1 MKKIGI
7 VASLFFA
14 FLLIFG
20 ASNFLGT
27 QGVQAAATS
36 ITLMA
41 GADPA
46 ANYVSN
52 TGDGGT
58 GSVTV
63 TVEDTSGQGM
73 ISVSVTNISR
83 SKRLTNGL
91 ELTEE
96 TNTPGTYTGTFYVDS
111 VSSENLADIT
121 LGGNDGDTIQ
131 VVAGAQVARITVDG
145 KTPVISDLSL
155 PHGSITSSGV
165 VEFSGKVIDARSN
178 IAATGG
184 RPSEGAI
191 FIEVEIDAGS
201 DGFSDETANAT
212 FTATDD
218 ADGFTFT
225 LLKSLGEGVHR
236 WRVKAVDVSGLMA
249 QTDSDT
255 SDECTPSGSSDG
267 VDGANCQENDVE
279 IDTIPPAIDS
289 ATTGLSWNSKDGV
302 VDKNVRNMI
311 EVVFVAFDTGSP
323 DKLDVDLIQR
333 QDFLV
338 GDPGSV
344 PIALVFPNLGPGVEG
359 NNTGT
364 GALPFPD
371 LPESPANT
379 NDDDLRSVVF
389 LELRNAQAPDDTTEV
404 RIVNSIGD
412 LAGKTTSSGSVTA
425 LDGIGPQLTMEIIPV
440 PDTDNLVTNDKVRI
454 KVTADEASVTPGAS
468 ALQSRRI
475 EDTTKVIADGAVA
488 PDPDLND
495 LGPNVTGKFTS
506 IVDGLE
512 WEWELTFT
520 AETSMGLYNV
530 FLEVTDE
537 NGNTASIGVL
547 NDNGDGL
554 VGSTKAYTV
563 DRGHDGIQ
571 TFQVDLANPTPT
583 ITPGTGDDGTENP
596 NAFVTVDFTLEATEY
611 GLAGPCTAAGKPHED
626 CRGAADTTLYFTLE
640 PTLVVTDFDTHDSVA
655 LDAATFTLD
664 DVDVTDQVT
673 VVSDGSGT
681 KMFYKG
687 SGLAIGEHEVKVSFI
702 DEASNKVDTTGLL
715 FDVNDRSAIAIS
727 LIPGAPNLI
736 SLPGRPDNI
745 DINAVIPPDVPVTAV
760 FAFAPEL
767 PGQWLVAARSCASTC
782 GDFQG
787 NLQVIDGT
795 RAIVIITETSQPLSV
810 LVQRFSGGAGA
821 RGALPTPPPILQL
834 VQGFNLVPVIDTVGG
849 RDTIDA
855 TEYFAGA
862 TDDIRKVYEFRTGE
876 ERFSVIPHTEDVLSA
891 GPDGIVGTSDDV
903 PPVTNVVTVG
913 TSVWVFVDAAAGIIL
928 VP

>member
-1 MKKIGI
+1 VKKIGI

-36 ITLMA
+36 IMLTVH
-41 GADPA
+41 DPA

-52 TGDGGT
+52 TGTGGT
-58 GSVTV
+58 GSVEV
-63 TVEDTSGQGM
+63 TVLDDVIGLTNR
-73 ISVSVTNISR
+73 SVSVTNISR
-83 SKRLTNGL
+83 NKSLTTDL
-91 ELTEE
+91 VLTEGI
-96 TNTPGTYTGTFYVDS
+96 NTPGTYTGTFYVDS
-111 VSSENLADIT
+111 VSNENLTTT
-121 LGGNDGDTIQ
+121 LGGNDGDTIR
-131 VVAGAQVARITVDG
+131 VVADSEVAQITVDG

-178 IAATGG
+178 IAATSGQ
-184 RPSEGAI
+184 PNTGAI
-191 FIEVEIDAGS
+191 LIEVEINASSGK
-201 DGFSDETANAT
+201 FSDETASAK

-255 SDECTPSGSSDG
+255 SDECTPFGSSDG

-440 PDTDNLVTNDKVRI
+440 PDTDNPVTNDKIRI

-495 LGPNVTGKFTS
+495 LGPNKTGKFTS

-530 FLEVTDE
+530 FLEVRDDI
-537 NGNTASIGVL
+537 GNTASIGVL
-547 NDNGDGL
+547 NSNGGGEDG
-554 VGSTKAYTV
+554 SATV
-563 DRGHDGIQ
+563 DRGHDGIR
-571 TFQVDLANPTPT
+571 TFQVDLANPPPT

-664 DVDVTDQVT
+664 GVDVTDQVT

-687 SGLAIGEHEVKVSFI
+687 SGLSIGEHEVKVSFI
-702 DEASNKVDTTGLL
+702 DEASNKEDTTGLL
-715 FDVNDRSAIAIS
+715 FDVNARSAIAIS

-891 GPDGIVGTSDDV
+891 GPDGIEDTNDDV
-903 PPVTNVVTVG
+903 VTNVVTVG

>member
-27 QGVQAAATS
+27 QGVQAAAMS
-36 ITLMA
+36 IELTV
-41 GADPA
+41 ADDD

-52 TGDGGT
+52 TGGVT
-58 GSVTV
+58 GSVIV
-63 TVEDTSGQGM
+63 TVVDTEIGRTDR
-73 ISVSVTNISR
+73 SVSVININR
-83 SKRLTNGL
+83 NKRFADGL
-91 ELTEE
+91 MLME
-96 TNTPGTYTGTFYVDS
+96 TSTPGTYTGTFYVDS
-111 VSSENLADIT
+111 VSNENLAATI
-121 LGGNDGDTIQ
+121 LGGNDGDTIR
-131 VVAGAQVARITVDG
+131 VVADSEVKQITVDG
-145 KTPVISDLSL
+145 KAPVISDLSL

-178 IAATGG
+178 IATTSGQ
-184 RPSEGAI
+184 PSEETI
-191 FIEVEIDAGS
+191 VIEVEIDAFTGV
-201 DGFSDETANAT
+201 FLDETESAR
-212 FTATDD
+212 FTATDA

-225 LLKSLGEGVHR
+225 LLKFLGEGVHR
-236 WRVKAVDVSGLMA
+236 WRVKAVDVSGIRA

-255 SDECTPSGSSDG
+255 SDECTPSIPSEL
-267 VDGANCQENDVE
+267 VDGDNCQENDVE
-279 IDTIPPAIDS
+279 VDTIPPQLVE
-289 ATTGLSWNSKDGV
+289 ATTGNSWNSKDGV

-311 EVVFVAFDTGSP
+311 EVKFVAFETTNS
-323 DKLDVDLIQR
+323 DKLDVNLIQR
-333 QDFLV
+333 EDFLV

-344 PIALVFPNLGPGVEG
+344 PIALVFPNLGKDVEG
-359 NNTGT
+359 NNEGR
-364 GALPFPD
+364 
-371 LPESPANT
+371 
-379 NDDDLRSVVF
+379 DLRSVVF
-389 LELRNAQAPDDTTEV
+389 LELLDDQAPDDTPVV
-404 RIVNSIGD
+404 RVVNSIGD
-412 LAGKTTSSGSVTA
+412 LAGNTISSGNVIA
-425 LDGIGPQLTMEIIPV
+425 GDGIGPQLTMEIIP
-440 PDTDNLVTNDKVRI
+440 DTDNPVTNDKIRI
-454 KVTADEASVTPGAS
+454 KVTADEASVTPGAN
-468 ALQSRRI
+468 ALKSRRI
-475 EDTTKVIADGAVA
+475 EDTTNVAEGAAA

-495 LGPNVTGKFTS
+495 LNPTNVTGKFTS

-512 WEWELTFT
+512 WEWELTFPT
-520 AETSMGLYNV
+520 VDKMGLYNV
-530 FLEVTDE
+530 FLEVIDDK
-537 NGNTASIGVL
+537 GNTASIGVL
-547 NDNGDGL
+547 NNNGGGL
-554 VGSTKAYTV
+554 VGSPTADTV

-571 TFQVDLANPTPT
+571 TFQVDLANPPPT
-583 ITPGTGDDGTENP
+583 IKPGTGGEGTENP
-596 NAFVTVDFTLEATEY
+596 NAFVTVDFTLEAAEY
-611 GLAGPCTAAGKPHED
+611 GLAGPCTARRIPHDE
-626 CRGAADTTLYFTLE
+626 CESAADTTLYFTRD
-640 PTLVVTDFDTHDSVA
+640 PALVVTDFDTHDSVA
-655 LDAATFTLD
+655 LDAAKFTLD
-664 DVDVTDQVT
+664 GVDVTDQVT

-687 SGLAIGEHEVKVSFI
+687 SGLSIGEHEVKVSFI
-702 DEASNKVDTTGLL
+702 DEANNKEDTTGLL
-715 FDVNDRSAIAIS
+715 FDVNARSAIAIS

-862 TDDIRKVYEFRTGE
+862 ADDIRKVYEFKTGE
-876 ERFSVIPHTEDVLSA
+876 ERFSVIPHTEDLLSA
-891 GPDGIVGTSDDV
+891 GPDGEVGTDDDA
-903 PPVTNVVTVG
+903 VTNVVTVG

>member
-1 MKKIGI
+1 VKKIGI

-36 ITLMA
+36 IMLTVH
-41 GADPA
+41 DPA

-52 TGDGGT
+52 TGTGGT
-58 GSVTV
+58 GSVEV
-63 TVEDTSGQGM
+63 TVLDDVIGLTNR
-73 ISVSVTNISR
+73 SVSVTNISR
-83 SKRLTNGL
+83 NKSLTTDL
-91 ELTEE
+91 VLTEGI
-96 TNTPGTYTGTFYVDS
+96 NTPGTYTGTFYVDS
-111 VSSENLADIT
+111 VSNENLTTT
-121 LGGNDGDTIQ
+121 LGGNDGDTIR
-131 VVAGAQVARITVDG
+131 VVADSEVAQITVDG

-178 IAATGG
+178 IAATSGQ
-184 RPSEGAI
+184 PNTGAI
-191 FIEVEIDAGS
+191 LIEVEINASSGK
-201 DGFSDETANAT
+201 FSDETASAK

-255 SDECTPSGSSDG
+255 SDECTPFGTHPD
-267 VDGANCQENDVE
+267 VDDADCQENDVE
-279 IDTIPPAIDS
+279 VDTRPPFIYS
-289 ATTGLSWNSKDGV
+289 AKTGSSWNSNDGV

-344 PIALVFPNLGPGVEG
+344 PIAVVFPNLGIGVEG
-359 NNTGT
+359 NN
-364 GALPFPD
+364 
-371 LPESPANT
+371 EER
-379 NDDDLRSVVF
+379 DLRSVVF
-389 LELRNAQAPDDTTEV
+389 LELLNDLAPDDTPVV

-412 LAGKTTSSGSVTA
+412 LAGQTTSSGSKTA
-425 LDGIGPQLTMEIIPV
+425 EDGIGPQLTMEIIPDTDN
-440 PDTDNLVTNDKVRI
+440 PDTDNPVTNDKIRI
-454 KVTADEASVTPGAS
+454 KVTADEASITPGS
-468 ALQSRRI
+468 DALKSRRI
-475 EDTTKVIADGAVA
+475 EGTTKFIAEGAAA

-495 LGPNVTGKFTS
+495 LGPNKTGKFTS

-530 FLEVTDE
+530 FLEVRDDI
-537 NGNTASIGVL
+537 GNTASIGVL
-547 NDNGDGL
+547 NSNGGGEDG
-554 VGSTKAYTV
+554 SATV
-563 DRGHDGIQ
+563 DRGHDGIR
-571 TFQVDLANPTPT
+571 TFQVDLANPPPT

-611 GLAGPCTAAGKPHED
+611 GLAGPCTALRTPHKD
-626 CRGAADTTLYFTLE
+626 CTGVDDTTLYFTSV

-664 DVDVTDQVT
+664 GVDVTDQVT

-687 SGLAIGEHEVKVSFI
+687 SGLSIGEHEVKVSFI
-702 DEASNKVDTTGLL
+702 DEASNKEDTTGLL
-715 FDVNDRSAIAIS
+715 FDVNARSAIAIS

-891 GPDGIVGTSDDV
+891 GPDGIEDTNDDV
-903 PPVTNVVTVG
+903 VTNVVTVG

>member
-1 MKKIGI
+1 VKKIGI

-52 TGDGGT
+52 TGTGGT
-58 GSVTV
+58 GLVTV
-63 TVEDTSGQGM
+63 MVVDETGLTNR
-73 ISVSVTNISR
+73 SVSVTNISR
-83 SKRLTNGL
+83 NKSLADDL
-91 ELTEE
+91 VLTEDPNR
-96 TNTPGTYTGTFYVDS
+96 TGTYIGTFDVDS
-111 VSSENLADIT
+111 VSNENLTLTT
-121 LGGNDGDTIQ
+121 LGGNDGDTIR
-131 VVAGAQVARITVDG
+131 VVADAEVAQITVDG
-145 KTPVISDLSL
+145 KAPVISDLSL

-178 IAATGG
+178 IAATSGL
-184 RPSEGAI
+184 PSDGAI
-191 FIEVEIDAGS
+191 FIEVEIAASSGD
-201 DGFSDETANAT
+201 FSDETANAI

-236 WRVKAVDVSGLMA
+236 WRVKAVDVSGIMA

-279 IDTIPPAIDS
+279 VDTIPPQILR
-289 ATTGLSWNSKDGV
+289 ATTGNSWNSKDGV

-311 EVVFVAFDTGSP
+311 EVEFRALNTSNP

-364 GALPFPD
+364 GPLPDPG

-389 LELRNAQAPDDTTEV
+389 LELLNDQAPDGTPVV
-404 RIVNSIGD
+404 RVVNSIGD

-425 LDGIGPQLTMEIIPV
+425 EDGIGPQLTMEIIP
-440 PDTDNLVTNDKVRI
+440 DTDNPVTNDKVRI
-454 KVTADEASVTPGAS
+454 KVTADEASVTPGAN
-468 ALQSRRI
+468 ALKSRRI
-475 EDTTKVIADGAVA
+475 EDTTNVIAEGATA

-495 LGPNVTGKFTS
+495 LNPTNVTGKFTS

-512 WEWELTFT
+512 WEWELTFAT
-520 AETSMGLYNV
+520 VDNMGLYNV

-547 NDNGDGL
+547 NNNGGGL
-554 VGSTKAYTV
+554 VGSPTADTV

-571 TFQVDLANPTPT
+571 TFQVDLDNPTPT

-611 GLAGPCTAAGKPHED
+611 GLAGPCTATGKPDSRCE
-626 CRGAADTTLYFTLE
+626 GPTDTTLYFTLE

-655 LDAATFTLD
+655 LDVATFTLD
-664 DVDVTDQVT
+664 DVDVSDQVT

-687 SGLAIGEHEVKVSFI
+687 SGLSIGEHEVKVSII
-702 DEASNKVDTTGLL
+702 DEASNKADTTGLL
-715 FDVNDRSAIAIS
+715 FDVNARSAIAIS

-891 GPDGIVGTSDDV
+891 GPDGIVGTEDDV

>member
-1 MKKIGI
+1 M
-7 VASLFFA
+7 
-14 FLLIFG
+14 
-20 ASNFLGT
+20 
-27 QGVQAAATS
+27 
-36 ITLMA
+36 
-41 GADPA
+41 
-46 ANYVSN
+46 
-52 TGDGGT
+52 
-58 GSVTV
+58 
-63 TVEDTSGQGM
+63 
-73 ISVSVTNISR
+73 
-83 SKRLTNGL
+83 
-91 ELTEE
+91 LTEE
-96 TNTPGTYTGTFYVDS
+96 PSGTGTYTGTFYVDS
-111 VSSENLADIT
+111 VSKEDLATT
-121 LGGNDGDTIQ
+121 LGGNDGDTIR
-131 VVAGAQVARITVDG
+131 VVADAEVAQITVDG

-178 IAATGG
+178 IAAIGG
-184 RPSEGAI
+184 QPSDGAI
-191 FIEVEIDAGS
+191 FIEVEINASSGI
-201 DGFSDETANAT
+201 FSDETESAT

-236 WRVKAVDVSGLMA
+236 WRVKAVDVSGIVA

-255 SDECTPSGSSDG
+255 SDECTPSGSPSA
-267 VDGANCQENDVE
+267 VVAANNCQENDVE
-279 IDTIPPAIDS
+279 VDTIPPRILR
-289 ATTGLSWNSKDGV
+289 ATTGSSWNSKDGV
-302 VDKNVRNMI
+302 VDKNVRNMV
-311 EVVFVAFDTGSP
+311 EVAFGAGLTSEP

-344 PIALVFPNLGPGVEG
+344 PTAVVFPNLGPGVEG

-364 GALPFPD
+364 GPLPDPG

-389 LELRNAQAPDDTTEV
+389 LELLDDQAPDDTPVV
-404 RIVNSIGD
+404 RVVNSIGD
-412 LAGKTTSSGSVTA
+412 LAGNTTSSGSRTA
-425 LDGIGPQLTMEIIPV
+425 VDGIGPRLTMEIIT
-440 PDTDNLVTNDKVRI
+440 DTDNTVTNDKVRI
-454 KVTADEASVTPGAS
+454 KVTADEASVTPS
-468 ALQSRRI
+468 ANALKSRRI
-475 EDTTKVIADGAVA
+475 EDTNSVIA
-488 PDPDLND
+488 DLND
-495 LGPNVTGKFTS
+495 LGPNFTGKFTS

-520 AETSMGLYNV
+520 SEVNMGLYNV
-530 FLEVTDE
+530 FLKVTDE
-537 NGNTASIGVL
+537 NRNTASIGVL
-547 NDNGDGL
+547 NNNGGGL
-554 VGSTKAYTV
+554 VGSPTADTV

-571 TFQVDLANPTPT
+571 TFQVDLANPPPT
-583 ITPGTGDDGTENP
+583 ITPGTGVDGTENP

-611 GLAGPCTAAGKPHED
+611 GLAGPCTAAGKPHD
-626 CRGAADTTLYFTLE
+626 RCDDAADTTLYFTLD

-664 DVDVTDQVT
+664 GVDVTDQVT
-673 VVSDGSGT
+673 VVGDGSGT

-687 SGLAIGEHEVKVSFI
+687 SGLSIGEHEVKVSII
-702 DEASNKVDTTGLL
+702 DEASNKEETTGLL
-715 FDVNDRSAIAIS
+715 FDVNARSAIAIS

-891 GPDGIVGTSDDV
+891 GPDGIVGTGDDV